1 MHQINNDEVAIL
13 RIALLDKIET
23 INKQIEL
30 SQRVNSVACEF
41 FWKDL
46 LIEHKALLEKLNY
59 KHYAVIAGL

>member
-13 RIALLDKIET
+13 RIALLDKIDA

-30 SQRVNSVACEF
+30 SQRVKSVASEF

-46 LIEHKALLEKLNY
+46 LINHKALFEKLKYNMQ
-59 KHYAVIAGL
+59 